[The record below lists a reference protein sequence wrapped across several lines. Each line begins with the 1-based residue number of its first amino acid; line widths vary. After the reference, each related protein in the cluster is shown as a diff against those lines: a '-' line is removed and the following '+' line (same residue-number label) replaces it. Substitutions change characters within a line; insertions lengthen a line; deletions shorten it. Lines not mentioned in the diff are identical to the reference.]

1 MSIRIMEL
9 RSISI
14 VPGDPMAGT
23 NSIVSFLVIGRSF
36 SPLVESNPAAHF
48 SVKIVDVLGGGA
60 PRVGNVDLLKK
71 LGNLSEDS
79 RREAVLVRAS
89 FSPLGGPGGGGTDE
103 LEVTV
108 TPGIGL
114 PPDDTHSTFLDC
126 QVP

>member
-1 MSIRIMEL
+1 MSIRIMEVC
-9 RSISI
+9 SIS
-14 VPGDPMAGT
+14 VKPGDPVAGT
-23 NSIVSFLVIGRSF
+23 KSVVSFLVIGRSF
-36 SPLVESNPAAHF
+36 SPLVESNPAGHF

-60 PRVGNVDLLKK
+60 PRVGSVDLLKK

-89 FSPLGGPGGGGTDE
+89 FSPLRGPGGGGTDE

-108 TPGIGL
+108 TPGSAL